1 MSDSAQPLVRPMDLI
16 ARRHRAG
23 TPAGEH
29 RDGARLA
36 LAIEGGAA
44 RGAYSHGMAMGLE
57 ELGILRCFDA
67 VYGASA
73 GALNGAWLL
82 CGRAIRAERAWHSDV
97 VRRVISPLRALR
109 GGRVVDTRYL
119 VHTVYERVV
128 PMDFAA
134 ILDNPVTFH
143 PIGTDITDG
152 SAVDL
157 RPHITDVASLQRALR
172 ATTCMPVLAGRPVT
186 MAGRPYVDAGLS
198 ESVPIRTAR
207 AQGATH
213 IVVLRT
219 KRADEKPS
227 SPSAFER
234 RVVGRALGRYGR
246 PLAESWSV
254 RSAQFAADEQPT
266 AADPTILQI
275 RPPLGAPTV
284 GRVARDPALL
294 LQALD
299 VGRRATVAALGRHLD
314 PPNQSETGDRPDS
327 ISV

>member
-1 MSDSAQPLVRPMDLI
+1 MSDTVQLPVRPAHLI
-16 ARRHRAG
+16 AQRHRAG

-29 RDGARLA
+29 SDGARLA

-44 RGAYSHGMAMGLE
+44 RGAYSHGMVMGLE

-82 CGRAIRAERAWHSDV
+82 CGRAIRAERAWHADV
-97 VRRVISPLRALR
+97 VRRVISPLRGLR

-134 ILDNPVTFH
+134 ILANPVTFH

-157 RPHITDVASLQRALR
+157 RPHITDVPSLQRALR
-172 ATTCMPVLAGRPVT
+172 ASTCMPVLAGRPVT
-186 MAGRPYVDAGLS
+186 LAGRPYVDAGLS

-219 KRADEKPS
+219 KREDEQPS
-227 SPSAFER
+227 TPSAFER
-234 RVVGRALGRYGR
+234 RVVSRVLGPYGR
-246 PLAESWSV
+246 PLAESWSA
-254 RSAQFAADEQPT
+254 RSAQFAADEHPT
-266 AADPTILQI
+266 ATDPSILQI
-275 RPPLGAPTV
+275 RPPLGAPKV
-284 GRVARDPALL
+284 GRVARDAALL
-294 LQALD
+294 LQALA
-299 VGRRATVAALGRHLD
+299 VGRRATVDALGTHLG
-314 PPNQSETGDRPDS
+314 PAAASETGDHPDS
-327 ISV
+327 VPV